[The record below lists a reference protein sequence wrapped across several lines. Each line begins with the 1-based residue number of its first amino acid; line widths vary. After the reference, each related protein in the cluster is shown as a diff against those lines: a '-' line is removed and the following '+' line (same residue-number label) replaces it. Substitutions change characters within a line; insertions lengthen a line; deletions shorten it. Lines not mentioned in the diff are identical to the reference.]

1 MTPGGGARL
10 RPPRSRGGW
19 DRGLGTALP
28 GLPGAGIA
36 AGRLRRPRRVASAL
50 LALVALV
57 ATGACGGESRTVVD
71 GDLAFVGVNVLPMDS
86 ERVLEHRTVV
96 VDDGRIAS
104 IEPAGRVEPAAGVEV
119 VEADGHYLMPGLA
132 EMHGHLP
139 NPRMSDEDIRNLL
152 FLYLANGV
160 TTVRGMQGDPSQ
172 FDLRA
177 SIERGLLLGPHLY
190 LASVSMSGARVTT
203 PEEAE
208 QLARRYKADG
218 YDLIK
223 THEGLAPEV
232 FDALAATAAEVDI
245 PFGGHVS
252 DFVGLRRAL
261 ELGQVSIDHLDNYV
275 EALVPEDTRPD
286 DQRGLAA
293 AGALV
298 DQVDEALIPELV
310 QATVDAGAWVVPTMV
325 LWETAFYNDRGSVDV
340 LPERPEVRY
349 MPPETVDRW
358 RQAVDTRLGA
368 TDVETN
374 RRVAALRRRILAAL
388 QAGGANIAL
397 GTDSPQIFSVPGFAM
412 HHEMALYVEVGMT
425 PYEVLEIGT
434 RRPAEY
440 FDAEDEFGTVAVG
453 RRADLMLL
461 AANPLDGV
469 GNLRD
474 PAGVMIGG
482 RWIPAAEIA
491 DRLARIAR
499 FYGNE

>member
-1 MTPGGGARL
+1 MTGEDARRRTGRARRSGGSAWYWFPGVASRERGFTARGW
-10 RPPRSRGGW
+10 RSVAPAAI
-19 DRGLGTALP
+19 AL
-28 GLPGAGIA
+28 AFIA
-36 AGRLRRPRRVASAL
+36 AA
-50 LALVALV
+50 
-57 ATGACGGESRTVVD
+57 GACGGEPTTVVD
-71 GDLAFVGVNVLPMDS
+71 GDIAFVGVNVLPMDS
-86 ERVLEHRTVV
+86 ERILEHQTVV
-96 VDDGRIAS
+96 IDGGRVAS
-104 IEPAGRVEPAAGVEV
+104 IDPSGIVDPAEGVEL
-119 VEADGHYLMPGLA
+119 VEAEGHYLMPGLA

-172 FDLRA
+172 FDLRS
-177 SIERGLLLGPHLY
+177 SIERGRLLGPHLY

-232 FDALAATAAEVDI
+232 FDALAATAAEVGI

-261 ELGQVSIDHLDNYV
+261 ELGQVSVDHLDNFV

-293 AGALV
+293 AGALI
-298 DQVDEALIPELV
+298 DEVDESRIPELV

-349 MPPETVDRW
+349 MPPETVDGW

-368 TDVETN
+368 TDVDTN

-388 QAGGANIAL
+388 HAGGANIAL

-412 HHEMALYVEVGMT
+412 HHEMALYVDVGMT

-453 RRADLMLL
+453 RRADLVLL
-461 AANPLDGV
+461 TGNPLEDIANV
-469 GNLRD
+469 RD
-474 PAGVMIGG
+474 PAGVMVGG
-482 RWIPAAEIA
+482 RWIPASEIE
-491 DRLARIAR
+491 DRLVRIAR
-499 FYGNE
+499 FYGN